1 MNMKSFFTTKRICR
15 AAIVAALYAAL
26 AMVLAPISYGEF
38 QCRVSEA
45 LTVLPLFFPEAV
57 AGLAIG
63 CLIANLIG
71 NGILDLVFGTLTTLF
86 AALTTYFIGRL
97 IKRKIVRLVLGEI
110 PPILFN
116 AIVVPF
122 TYLAVTDLKSLYL
135 INALWIGLGQLVA
148 VAIAGT
154 VLYFAV
160 LRLRKKNV
168 SFFSD
173 KKEETNENKLFLAA
187 ALLCTLG
194 IVLPCA
200 GAIVAYFFEVVALSY
215 ALLAIAAVVLVF
227 SVVFNIVKSIAKRG
241 NS

>member
-1 MNMKSFFTTKRICR
+1 MNMKNFFTTKRICR
-15 AAIVAALYAAL
+15 AAIIAALYAAL
-26 AMVLAPISYGEF
+26 TTALAPISYGEF

-45 LTVLPLFFPEAV
+45 LTVLPLFFPEAI
-57 AGLAIG
+57 AGLTIG

-71 NGILDLVFGTLTTLF
+71 NGILDIALGTSATLF

-97 IKRKIVRLVLGEI
+97 IKHKIVRLVLGEI
-110 PPILFN
+110 PPILYN

-122 TYLAVTDLKSLYL
+122 TYLAITDLKSLYF
-135 INALWIGLGQLVA
+135 IHALWVGLGQFVA

-168 SFFSD
+168 SFFVD
-173 KKEETNENKLFLAA
+173 KKEETNENKRFLAT

-200 GAIVAYFFEVVALSY
+200 GAIVAYFFKAAALSY
-215 ALLAIAAVVLVF
+215 ALLAIAAVVFVF
-227 SVVFNIVKSIAKRG
+227 SVVFNIVKSLSKRQE
-241 NS
+241 S